1 MQRVWCEQ
9 VNHLCH
15 RPFCVQPAYLYLGDA
30 QTNAEDRK
38 ARQSKMHYYETWAQ
52 VGDRYDK
59 AMTEFYWEA
68 PKISALSPGYA
79 DPLECPHDFDTIKS
93 AGAAHICSNCGE
105 KSKSPDTVGHKKP
118 C

>member
-1 MQRVWCEQ
+1 MPPA
-9 VNHLCH
+9 LL
-15 RPFCVQPAYLYLGDA
+15 RPSQPICTSEDA

-38 ARQSKMHYYETWAQ
+38 ARRSKMHYYETWAQ

-93 AGAAHICSNCGE
+93 AGDAHICSNCGE
-105 KSKSPDTVGHKKP
+105 RSKSPDTVGHKKTLLGMVV
-118 C
+118 